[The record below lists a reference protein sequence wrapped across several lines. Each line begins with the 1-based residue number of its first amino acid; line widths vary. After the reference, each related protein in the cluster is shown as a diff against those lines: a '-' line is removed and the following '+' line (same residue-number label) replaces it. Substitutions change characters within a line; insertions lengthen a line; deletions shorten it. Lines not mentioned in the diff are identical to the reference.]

1 MKFYL
6 DFQSD
11 DFGKKVIDE
20 PFGTSDINFSLNQK
34 DKGLARD
41 ISFSGNEIQF
51 EFTKHRNHYLDQILY
66 YNRLFGFEAVVVL
79 TIEVDENNSYKCDLD
94 FATAETDDLEYFRC
108 KGVEDGKLQ
117 IIKARRE
124 VKVDVLSD
132 LDIDGNYIG
141 KLEPENMLLLAKPL
155 FNTSKWKR
163 QDEFSRSFTF
173 YGLDVAQVS
182 LINEVESSEIYDTL
196 LPTKYQ
202 KVSRIAKEISNS
214 DVYEPLIMLKFA
226 DNQTN
231 VSVNIKG
238 LSLSIVGGNFN
249 YKGLSMVISTDWS
262 GGNTQFF
269 ILELDKTGG
278 DLIINEKDYNI
289 EIPSINRGSKIAIYA
304 YSSCTSFRSPTPVA
318 ISNISLKI
326 TGGITVS
333 TNSQAYN
340 SVTKSLRLVD
350 VMRQVVKSISGL
362 DINAPRF
369 ENEFYDN
376 RLINGNFLRQ
386 ITDKPFYVSL
396 EDIEKSITE
405 MNADYEIGSD
415 GKVFFGIEEDYYR
428 PVEVGFFDDTQFSQM
443 NKTFNPKFKVNE
455 FGFKYKNFQ
464 SLKEN
469 EEPSSADTIHG
480 ESKWVFFNKGVENK
494 KEVEVQW
501 TRDAFLIEEIR
512 RKSITVKDNTA
523 TQNDDTIFA
532 LDTVNTTFDN
542 EFIETADLL
551 HEFLSSSNKLSLK
564 NDGSLNFKSLGITV
578 GSLFTIMA
586 NDINQGDYT
595 VISITENTLILSKNS
610 GSISGAGNGNR
621 LTKFKYTL
629 SKSFIPFTNYT
640 NQGFS
645 ETENLNASDNY
656 SNRRYSIK
664 RNIYNYYQA
673 YLATCNLFWKDKP
686 IKNTWYKNNGDY
698 KAKYGGITLTEKVD
712 LIPVNPILSPVLY
725 NEVIFANVEFAD
737 FITLSTNIR
746 SQRGFIRSI
755 DNNEQVIKIYPM
767 KMGYSLT
774 KMELMIKGEA
784 KYEPVVMSIVVSG
797 SFILINNE
805 TRVDSLY
812 WELIDNRLSVFDV
825 NRYRLY
831 NPVDWFSVSINYA
844 LSNTIKD
851 LEDSLKLIK

>member
-141 KLEPENMLLLAKPL
+141 KLVPENMLLLAKPV
-155 FNTSKWKR
+155 K
-163 QDEFSRSFTF
+163 
-173 YGLDVAQVS
+173 QVS
-182 LINEVESSEIYDTL
+182 RWEQPSEYITILGNLFVKYALLNPCIDLIKSDIEDSSTFFKN
-196 LPTKYQ
+196 TQ
-202 KVSRIAKEISNS
+202 RRIAPLNQSDFQVLKAVNNLKNVTISIKDMYLDFRLKEIFLSNKYLGS
-214 DVYEPLIMLKFA
+214 AYSCLEIRHGIDFTTATQVKFLE
-226 DNQTN
+226 TN
-231 VSVNIKG
+231 LGGLNGIYNFSGNI
-238 LSLSIVGGNFN
+238 NH
-249 YKGLSMVISTDWS
+249 T
-262 GGNTQFF
+262 
-269 ILELDKTGG
+269 
-278 DLIINEKDYNI
+278 I
-289 EIPSINRGSKIAIYA
+289 ENINRGEFLWISFNIKFDPIIYINIKNMKIE
-304 YSSCTSFRSPTPVA
+304 
-318 ISNISLKI
+318 ISAD
-326 TGGITVS
+326 
-333 TNSQAYN
+333 SQAYN

-640 NQGFS
+640 NQGFT

-831 NPVDWFSVSINYA
+831 NTVDWFSVSINYA